1 MRTLGFITFGVGV
14 IVGLGALA
22 VLLMSMPDIRRY
34 LRIRSM

>member
-14 IVGLGALA
+14 IVVAGALV
-22 VLLMSMPDIRRY
+22 VLLMSIPDIRRY